1 MVLSNKLK
9 PEHNFHIS
17 VITLIITK
25 VREHDLD
32 IPRPIALLIDVSTI
46 KLVKSFLKHCHP
58 YPVILGL

>member
-1 MVLSNKLK
+1 MMLINKLK

-32 IPRPIALLIDVSTI
+32 IPRPIA
-46 KLVKSFLKHCHP
+46 
-58 YPVILGL
+58 